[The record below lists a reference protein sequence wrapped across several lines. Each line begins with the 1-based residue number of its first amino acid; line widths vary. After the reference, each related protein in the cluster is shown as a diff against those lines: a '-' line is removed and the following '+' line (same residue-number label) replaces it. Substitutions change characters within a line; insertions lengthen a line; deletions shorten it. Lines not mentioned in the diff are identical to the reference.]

1 MEWQSDII
9 SNLKWSDTIINRE
22 AKQKV
27 ADKIADKVKD
37 GDILGVGSGS
47 TVFMALFAIAKRIK
61 EEKLNVKA
69 IPTSIEI
76 SMALS
81 NLGMPLTSLIENKPD
96 WVFDG
101 ADEVDPKRSLIK
113 GRGGAMF
120 KEKLLISSSPLTYI
134 IVDDS
139 KLVDK
144 LGTNFPIP
152 VEVFPLALL
161 HVEEELKKLGAE
173 SIILRPAK
181 GKDGPVISENGNL
194 ILDVRF
200 KDIPEDLEI
209 KIKSITG
216 IIESGLFINYNVEIL
231 VA

>member
-1 MEWQSDII
+1 MNWQSDFIN
-9 SNLKWSDTIINRE
+9 NLKWSDTIINKE

-27 ADKIADKVKD
+27 ADKIAEKVKD

-69 IPTSIEI
+69 IPTSVEI
-76 SMALS
+76 SIALT
-81 NLGMPLTSLIENKPD
+81 NLGIPMTSFYEHRPD
-96 WVFDG
+96 WLFDG
-101 ADEVDPKRSLIK
+101 ADEVDPNRSLIK

-120 KEKLLISSSPLTYI
+120 KEKLLISSSPVNYI

-144 LGTNFPIP
+144 LGSKFPVPI
-152 VEVFPLALL
+152 EVFPQALL
-161 HVEEELKKLGAE
+161 HVEEQLKKLGVRE
-173 SIILRPAK
+173 LILRPAK
-181 GKDGPVISENGNL
+181 GKDGPVITENGNL
-194 ILDVRF
+194 VIDAWF
-200 KDIPEDLEI
+200 NEIPPDTEL
-209 KIKSITG
+209 KIKAITG
-216 IIESGLFINYNVEIL
+216 VIESGLFINYNVEIL